1 MTILFQVIDP
11 RGNTITCSNE
21 QWQNHVIQNKPFM
34 QQYLA
39 EVKRTLQN
47 PDFICQDAEHQK
59 RQCFYARK
67 IRAKLY
73 IKVIVDFKSDNE
85 AELITAFLADNGKKG
100 EIVIWP
106 PLRN

>member
-1 MTILFQVIDP
+1 MTILFKVIDP

-21 QWQNHVIQNKPFM
+21 QWQYHVIQNKPFM
-34 QQYLA
+34 QPYLA
-39 EVKRTLQN
+39 EVKSTLQN

-59 RQCFYARK
+59 RQCYYARK

-73 IKVIVDFKSDNE
+73 IKVIVDFKTDKD

-106 PLRN
+106 PLKS